1 MEVHHHSHTA
11 PAQGG
16 TGRKKWT
23 HYLWEFVMLFLA
35 VFCGFLAE
43 NQREHLVENRRE
55 KQYIRSLVQ
64 DLERDIANFNSTIA
78 LRLEREKQAVQLV
91 DMLYSQDRNNHLGE
105 IYFYARLMPRLDLL
119 FYPTTA
125 TMNQLKN
132 SGALRLIKKTNITDS
147 IVAYNTEAEAHVQ
160 RHASEMETRNYFR
173 QEMGN
178 IFDASVLMSMIDTA
192 AKNFDQVVI
201 RPVLIKPL
209 VTQDQQTINHF
220 CTIIHFI
227 YGASVISRKNSM
239 NLKKQA
245 ERLIEI
251 LKKEYHL
258 E

>member
-1 MEVHHHSHTA
+1 MEVHHHAHTE
-11 PAQGG
+11 
-16 TGRKKWT
+16 RKKLT
-23 HYLWEFVMLFLA
+23 HYVWEFLMLFLA

-64 DLERDIANFNSTIA
+64 DIERDIVNYNSTIV
-78 LRLEREKQAVQLV
+78 LRLEREKQAAHLV
-91 DMLYSQDRNNHLGE
+91 ELLYSQDRNNHLDE

-132 SGALRLIKKTNITDS
+132 SGALRLIKKTNIIDS
-147 IVAYNTEAEAHVQ
+147 IVAYNTETEAHVQ
-160 RHASEMETRNYFR
+160 RHASEMETRNYLR

-178 IFDASVLMSMIDTA
+178 IFDASVLMSMIDPS
-192 AKNFDQVVI
+192 AKSFDQVVI
-201 RPVLIKPL
+201 RPVISKPL
-209 VTQDQQTINHF
+209 MTQNQLIINHF
-220 CTIIHFI
+220 CTIIQFI
-227 YGASVISRKNSM
+227 YGASVIARKNSM
-239 NLKKQA
+239 NMKGQA
-245 ERLIEI
+245 EHLIEL

>member
-1 MEVHHHSHTA
+1 MEIHHHAHTE
-11 PAQGG
+11 G
-16 TGRKKWT
+16 KKWT
-23 HYLWEFVMLFLA
+23 HYLWEFLMLFLA

-64 DLERDIANFNSTIA
+64 DLERDVANYNSTIE
-78 LRLEREKQAVQLV
+78 LRHEREKQAVQLV
-91 DMLYSQDRNNHLGE
+91 DLLYSPDRNKHLNE
-105 IYFYARLMPRLDLL
+105 IYFYARQMPRLDVL

-132 SGALRLIKKTNITDS
+132 SGALRLIKKTSITDS
-147 IVAYNTEAEAHVQ
+147 IVAYNTETEAHVQ
-160 RHASEMETRNYFR
+160 RHASEMETRNYLR

-178 IFDASVLMSMIDTA
+178 IFDASVLMSMMDTS

-201 RPVLIKPL
+201 RPVITKPL
-209 VTQDQQTINHF
+209 MTQDQLIINHF

-227 YGASVISRKNSM
+227 YSTSVIIRKNLMS
-239 NLKKQA
+239 LKKQA
-245 ERLIEI
+245 ERLIET